1 MLFSLCTLKSAYPI
15 SSLTGSGNRFNF
27 EREEPNQMIG
37 FNSVASILYISHI
50 KDIFATTKRYLV
62 GYPWDTRDIHVPFFS
77 GRLCHYIASELR
89 LTFLNGSTSYLEYQD
104 VTSICITSLLR

>member
-1 MLFSLCTLKSAYPI
+1 MADSEDGLNIIEKMM
-15 SSLTGSGNRFNF
+15 SLTGSGNRFNF

-62 GYPWDTRDIHVPFFS
+62 GYPWNTGDIH
-77 GRLCHYIASELR
+77 LR
-89 LTFLNGSTSYLEYQD
+89 LPGQ
-104 VTSICITSLLR
+104 